1 MAVKVF
7 LLMILLHVIDDF
19 HLQGILA
26 KMKQKAWW
34 KKQEGYKPMYEND
47 YQTALFIH
55 SLSWSIFISL
65 PLFFVTVNMLALNIS
80 IFVNAAIHYI
90 VDDLKCNKLKI
101 SLSTD
106 QCIHFV
112 QIFLTWLVIGF
123 LS

>member
-7 LLMILLHVIDDF
+7 LLMILLHVVDDF

-26 KMKQKAWW
+26 KMKQKTWW
-34 KKQEGYKPMYEND
+34 QKQEGYKSMYAND

-65 PLFFVTVNMLALNIS
+65 PLFFVPVNMLALNIS
-80 IFVNAAIHYI
+80 IFVNTAIHYI
-90 VDDLKCNKLKI
+90 VDDLKCNKMKI
-101 SLSTD
+101 NLGTD
-106 QCIHFV
+106 QLIHFV

>member
-1 MAVKVF
+1 
-7 LLMILLHVIDDF
+7 MILLHVVDDF

-26 KMKQKAWW
+26 KMKQKTWW
-34 KKQEGYKPMYEND
+34 QKQEGYKSMYAND

-65 PLFFVTVNMLALNIS
+65 PLFFVPVNMLALNIS
-80 IFVNAAIHYI
+80 IFVNTAIHYI
-90 VDDLKCNKLKI
+90 VDDLKCNKMKI
-101 SLSTD
+101 NLGTD
-106 QCIHFV
+106 QLIHLI